1 MAASFARNYD
11 TEECRRLL
19 INTENQTEKLLFDVD
34 FVDSVF

>member
-19 INTENQTEKLLFDVD
+19 INAEIQTEKTTL
-34 FVDSVF
+34 